1 MAAGED
7 PDAARAAA
15 GRTKAFY
22 TGEPAQPTEDGR

>member
-1 MAAGED
+1 VAAGED

-22 TGEPAQPTEDGR
+22 TGEPADPA